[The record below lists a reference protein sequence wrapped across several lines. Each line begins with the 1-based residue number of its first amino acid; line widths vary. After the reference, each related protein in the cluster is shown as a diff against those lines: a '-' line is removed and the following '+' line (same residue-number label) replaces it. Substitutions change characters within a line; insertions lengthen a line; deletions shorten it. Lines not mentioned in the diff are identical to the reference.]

1 MDGTSRKRAVMP
13 LPRDPYDARHA
24 SIRPLKRDV
33 LIGLGQVLCTR
44 KSTVPQI
51 GGNTPS
57 AAPGFHWQLRETG
70 PSDRPRSRVT
80 YPF

>member
-13 LPRDPYDARHA
+13 LPRDPYDARRA

-51 GGNTPS
+51 GRNTPS
-57 AAPGFHWQLRETG
+57 ATPGFTG
-70 PSDRPRSRVT
+70 NYAKRGRVIG
-80 YPF
+80 PVHG